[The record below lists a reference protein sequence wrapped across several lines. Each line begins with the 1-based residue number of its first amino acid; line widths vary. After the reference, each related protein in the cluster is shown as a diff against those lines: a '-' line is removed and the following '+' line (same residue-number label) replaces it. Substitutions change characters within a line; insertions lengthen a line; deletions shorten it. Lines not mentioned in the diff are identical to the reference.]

1 MRRVSRAALCAA
13 LVLSATAVLAD
24 PPAIVGDT
32 KVKPGKMLRL
42 SVDLKPGESALW
54 DAYPPDKIDGA
65 TWVRPAAKSADGKSD
80 KPASSHFNA
89 TGLGTVYVKVTVY
102 KVVPGDGGAP
112 AIVTEAATVPVTFG
126 QAAPP
131 PDDGKKKT
139 DPTPKP
145 GPSPKPAPA
154 PEAVPLVFAVVES
167 GPARTPDVARVM
179 GDTLFWKGL
188 KDRGHSYF
196 HYKAESP
203 EVGGLGYLDEMKAT
217 GVSPPALL
225 VMSPV
230 AGAPGTA
237 TIRYCGALP
246 KATAEIDA
254 IGKRYSTK

>member
-1 MRRVSRAALCAA
+1 MRRVLRAALCAA

-42 SVDLKPGESALW
+42 SVELKPGESALW
-54 DAYPPDKIDGA
+54 DAYPPDKVDGA
-65 TWVRPAAKSADGKSD
+65 TWTRPAVKSADGKSD
-80 KPASSHFNA
+80 KPAQSHFNA

-112 AIVTEAATVPVTFG
+112 AIVTDAATVPVTFG

-131 PDDGKKKT
+131 PPAPDDGKKKA
-139 DPTPKP
+139 
-145 GPSPKPAPA
+145 GPAPQPKPAPT
-154 PEAVPLVFAVVES
+154 PDAVPLVFAVVES

-203 EVGGLGYLDEMKAT
+203 EAAGLGYLDEMKAQS
-217 GVSPPALL
+217 VNPPALL

-230 AGAPGTA
+230 AGSPGTA
-237 TIRYCGALP
+237 TIRACVALP
-246 KATAEIDA
+246 KTTAEIDA